1 MFTHF
6 LVKFLFSSIF
16 CSNSFSF
23 RILYCILF
31 SFLFFLANV
40 TFSSYLKCQLQVY
53 PNLLYIISFYVQ
65 LSNILNKYFLLFH
78 LFLVQ
83 LLVYVSFLSIFF
95 FGVVTPS
102 FSRIFLNLVF
112 LLYPCLAV
120 IWLIEILRYS
130 LLLTFLI
137 KDSHYLFY
145 EFVWLRKLSNIFPL
159 IFFLIFFSKV

>member
-23 RILYCILF
+23 SILHCILF
-31 SFLFFLANV
+31 SLFFFLANV
-40 TFSSYLKCQLQVY
+40 SFSSHLKLHLQVY